1 MQNDKGL
8 ERKREGQP
16 AKPAGSASGACPLSA
31 RERGRGENY
40 AGGSNE
46 ITVTFGKKHNLSV
59 YDPTAGTDVIQT
71 VRRSDK
77 ISLTMTNKPYIIQL
91 KK

>member
-1 MQNDKGL
+1 MIW
-8 ERKREGQP
+8 
-16 AKPAGSASGACPLSA
+16 
-31 RERGRGENY
+31 GENY

-46 ITVTFGKKHNLSV
+46 ITVKFGKKHNLSV